1 MGKDLTGKELGK
13 GFTQRKDGRYQTR
26 ISLGG
31 GKKPICLYGH
41 TLKEVKKKREKLL
54 EKTKYGLDIDTHKI
68 TLNQWFEKWMEL
80 YIVNRI
86 KKTTIRNYIDS
97 YNRCIKYIGYM
108 KLADIQI
115 THVQNMVIELAN
127 KGYKKSTIRSTVS
140 VVSSCLERAVIGKML
155 LFNPCRGIVYPEITN
170 KNFKPV
176 KIAGQNLKRM
186 TNDEIIRFFDVARDT
201 RYYELYILL
210 LFTGMRIGEACA
222 LEWKDVDFQNNYLH
236 VYKTINIVPVYY
248 DDNGNKLDRPYYI
261 KQITSP
267 KRTASIRKIPLFKA
281 AVDALYSWH
290 EKQLADKR
298 KYKKSGGLKICY

>member
-1 MGKDLTGKELGK
+1 
-13 GFTQRKDGRYQTR
+13 
-26 ISLGG
+26 
-31 GKKPICLYGH
+31 
-41 TLKEVKKKREKLL
+41 
-54 EKTKYGLDIDTHKI
+54 
-68 TLNQWFEKWMEL
+68 MEL

-176 KIAGQNLKRM
+176 KMAGQNLKRM
-186 TNDEIIRFFDVARDT
+186 TN
-201 RYYELYILL
+201 
-210 LFTGMRIGEACA
+210 
-222 LEWKDVDFQNNYLH
+222 VDFQNNYLH

-281 AVDALYSWH
+281 AVDALYSWR

>member
-1 MGKDLTGKELGK
+1 
-13 GFTQRKDGRYQTR
+13 
-26 ISLGG
+26 
-31 GKKPICLYGH
+31 
-41 TLKEVKKKREKLL
+41 
-54 EKTKYGLDIDTHKI
+54 
-68 TLNQWFEKWMEL
+68 MEL

-201 RYYELYILL
+201 RYYELYMLL

-248 DDNGNKLDRPYYI
+248 DDNGNKLDR
-261 KQITSP
+261 
-267 KRTASIRKIPLFKA
+267 
-281 AVDALYSWH
+281 
-290 EKQLADKR
+290 
-298 KYKKSGGLKICY
+298 

>member
-1 MGKDLTGKELGK
+1 
-13 GFTQRKDGRYQTR
+13 
-26 ISLGG
+26 
-31 GKKPICLYGH
+31 
-41 TLKEVKKKREKLL
+41 
-54 EKTKYGLDIDTHKI
+54 
-68 TLNQWFEKWMEL
+68 
-80 YIVNRI
+80 
-86 KKTTIRNYIDS
+86 
-97 YNRCIKYIGYM
+97 M

-115 THVQNMVIELAN
+115 THVQNIVIELAN

-170 KNFKPV
+170 KSFKPV

-201 RYYELYILL
+201 RYYELYMLL

-281 AVDALYSWH
+281 AVDALYSWR

>member
-1 MGKDLTGKELGK
+1 
-13 GFTQRKDGRYQTR
+13 
-26 ISLGG
+26 
-31 GKKPICLYGH
+31 
-41 TLKEVKKKREKLL
+41 
-54 EKTKYGLDIDTHKI
+54 
-68 TLNQWFEKWMEL
+68 MEL

-155 LFNPCRGIVYPEITN
+155 LFNP
-170 KNFKPV
+170 V

-201 RYYELYILL
+201 RYYELYMLL

-281 AVDALYSWH
+281 AVDALYSWR

>member
-1 MGKDLTGKELGK
+1 
-13 GFTQRKDGRYQTR
+13 
-26 ISLGG
+26 
-31 GKKPICLYGH
+31 
-41 TLKEVKKKREKLL
+41 
-54 EKTKYGLDIDTHKI
+54 
-68 TLNQWFEKWMEL
+68 MEL

-140 VVSSCLERAVIGKML
+140 VVSSCLERAVIEKML

-176 KIAGQNLKRM
+176 KMAGQNLKRM

-281 AVDALYSWH
+281 AVDALYSWR

>member
-1 MGKDLTGKELGK
+1 
-13 GFTQRKDGRYQTR
+13 
-26 ISLGG
+26 
-31 GKKPICLYGH
+31 
-41 TLKEVKKKREKLL
+41 
-54 EKTKYGLDIDTHKI
+54 
-68 TLNQWFEKWMEL
+68 MEL

-176 KIAGQNLKRM
+176 KMAGQNL
-186 TNDEIIRFFDVARDT
+186 
-201 RYYELYILL
+201 
-210 LFTGMRIGEACA
+210 
-222 LEWKDVDFQNNYLH
+222 
-236 VYKTINIVPVYY
+236 
-248 DDNGNKLDRPYYI
+248 
-261 KQITSP
+261 
-267 KRTASIRKIPLFKA
+267 
-281 AVDALYSWH
+281 
-290 EKQLADKR
+290 
-298 KYKKSGGLKICY
+298 

>member
-1 MGKDLTGKELGK
+1 
-13 GFTQRKDGRYQTR
+13 
-26 ISLGG
+26 
-31 GKKPICLYGH
+31 
-41 TLKEVKKKREKLL
+41 
-54 EKTKYGLDIDTHKI
+54 
-68 TLNQWFEKWMEL
+68 MEL

-176 KIAGQNLKRM
+176 KMAGQNLKRM

-210 LFTGMRIGEACA
+210 LLQECG
-222 LEWKDVDFQNNYLH
+222 LERRVHWNGKMLTF
-236 VYKTINIVPVYY
+236 KTTISMC
-248 DDNGNKLDRPYYI
+248 I
-261 KQITSP
+261 KQSILSLFITM
-267 KRTASIRKIPLFKA
+267 TT
-281 AVDALYSWH
+281 
-290 EKQLADKR
+290 
-298 KYKKSGGLKICY
+298 GTN

>member
-1 MGKDLTGKELGK
+1 
-13 GFTQRKDGRYQTR
+13 
-26 ISLGG
+26 
-31 GKKPICLYGH
+31 
-41 TLKEVKKKREKLL
+41 
-54 EKTKYGLDIDTHKI
+54 
-68 TLNQWFEKWMEL
+68 MEL

-140 VVSSCLERAVIGKML
+140 VVSS
-155 LFNPCRGIVYPEITN
+155 RGIVYPEITN

-201 RYYELYILL
+201 RYYELYMLL

-281 AVDALYSWH
+281 AVDALYSWR